1 MNPVIADKKL
11 TTLSKEELIELVINI
26 YIDYQLQCDDPTEY
40 EIMTEYI
47 EELIKT
53 DNKYNK
59 ENLEIIIQLSK

>member
-1 MNPVIADKKL
+1 MASKTLK
-11 TTLSKEELIELVINI
+11 TLSKEELIELVTDI

-53 DNKYNK
+53 DHRYNK